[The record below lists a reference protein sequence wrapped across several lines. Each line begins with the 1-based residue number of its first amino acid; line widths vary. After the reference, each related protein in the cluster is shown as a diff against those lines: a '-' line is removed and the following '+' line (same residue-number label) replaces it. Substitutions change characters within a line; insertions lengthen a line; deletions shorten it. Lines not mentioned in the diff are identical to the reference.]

1 MNLLVDNVP
10 GVVGHLSS
18 ERTKEFSRKRVRF
31 QNIHMDKMGCLG
43 SDDLLLLQSMAPP

>member
-10 GVVGHLSS
+10 GVVDHLSS
-18 ERTKEFSRKRVRF
+18 QRTKGCSQKRVRF

-43 SDDLLLLQSMAPP
+43 SEGLLLL